1 MSLNVHRFAAIRGK
15 QSGDDYFT
23 VVCEMALIPKLFLFN
38 ESTIPTELRAQR
50 HINKGRIPE
59 MARYIVDNPKNYIFS
74 ALTASID
81 GDIKFKP
88 LKIDNKESEVGELE
102 IAGDAKLMI
111 NDGQHR
117 RAAIEKALTENP
129 DLRKDSVAV
138 VFFKDKG
145 LKKSQQMFSDLNR
158 HAIRPS
164 NSIARLYDHRDPVAE
179 IIRRVVYETE
189 VFKGVV
195 EMERSTITERSS
207 KLFPFSG
214 IYSASK
220 NLIEENNWKKINK
233 EVSLVGSFWETVGE
247 QMDQW
252 RGVRLGN
259 LIASEVRRDYINS
272 HVIILQALGV
282 SGKDLI
288 NKFPSQWKSK
298 LKNLKKINWLK
309 NNPIWNNRVLVNGRV
324 VKNNT
329 SIILASNVIKKALGL
344 SLNSKE
350 KLWKVK
356 LRKMENKKRKSFF
369 DELGFKPTIEKLI
382 DHIAKLYLEDNIP
395 WIVGYSGGKDSSACV
410 QLLWKVLEKLKA
422 EKKEIKPL
430 YVITT
435 DTLVENPIV
444 SLWVK
449 TSLDLLKDKA
459 KEKGLPVF
467 PNLLTPNISETFFV
481 NLIGKGYPAPNTKFR
496 WCTERMKIRPSD
508 RFLRKI
514 SSESGEAIL
523 VVGTR
528 RAESSNRAQSIKK
541 FEEEATRENFNPHVN
556 LSNISSFSYPLK
568 IGAMMMFG
576 CIYFKKSRLG
586 ELIIKICYLC
596 IKEQQMV
603 ESARL

>member
-15 QSGDDYFT
+15 QSGDDYFS

-214 IYSASK
+214 IYSASGIFFLTISG
-220 NLIEENNWKKINK
+220 NSCALIPGLCITSFSSVVYCQY
-233 EVSLVGSFWETVGE
+233 VSCLFW
-247 QMDQW
+247 
-252 RGVRLGN
+252 
-259 LIASEVRRDYINS
+259 
-272 HVIILQALGV
+272 
-282 SGKDLI
+282 
-288 NKFPSQWKSK
+288 
-298 LKNLKKINWLK
+298 
-309 NNPIWNNRVLVNGRV
+309 
-324 VKNNT
+324 
-329 SIILASNVIKKALGL
+329 
-344 SLNSKE
+344 
-350 KLWKVK
+350 
-356 LRKMENKKRKSFF
+356 
-369 DELGFKPTIEKLI
+369 
-382 DHIAKLYLEDNIP
+382 
-395 WIVGYSGGKDSSACV
+395 
-410 QLLWKVLEKLKA
+410 
-422 EKKEIKPL
+422 
-430 YVITT
+430 
-435 DTLVENPIV
+435 
-444 SLWVK
+444 
-449 TSLDLLKDKA
+449 
-459 KEKGLPVF
+459 
-467 PNLLTPNISETFFV
+467 
-481 NLIGKGYPAPNTKFR
+481 
-496 WCTERMKIRPSD
+496 RPSS
-508 RFLRKI
+508 FLYI
-514 SSESGEAIL
+514 VLTQIL
-523 VVGTR
+523 T
-528 RAESSNRAQSIKK
+528 
-541 FEEEATRENFNPHVN
+541 
-556 LSNISSFSYPLK
+556 LLY
-568 IGAMMMFG
+568 
-576 CIYFKKSRLG
+576 
-586 ELIIKICYLC
+586 
-596 IKEQQMV
+596 
-603 ESARL
+603 